1 MLILYYF
8 DASMGLHHRSL
19 PMLILLICSF
29 WWPRVAAQSPPSSIR
44 PARALDALLQ
54 DYAYRA
60 FVRPRTGIPY
70 DGSVPSNMTGIE
82 ISAMRLRT
90 GSLRT
95 RGVGMFKEF
104 KVPVGVL
111 EQPYVERLVLVYQNL
126 GNWSMVYYP
135 LPGYVYLAPVLG
147 LLAYDALNL
156 SAKHLPELDI
166 RASNE
171 SISIQFSEVRSAP
184 DGSVARCVWFD
195 LDGLVNF
202 TNVISG
208 NTCSTFRQGHFSI
221 VVESMAPSPASP
233 PGGPRGEVPEHG
245 GGGNNNRR
253 VWIIV
258 GSVVGGF
265 ALLVLLGVLILWVQR
280 YRRRNKMHQMEKA
293 AEAGEALHMTTV
305 GSTKAPAATV
315 TRTQPTLENEY
326 VP

>member
-1 MLILYYF
+1 
-8 DASMGLHHRSL
+8 MGLQLRSL
-19 PMLILLICSF
+19 EMLLVLLMCSF
-29 WWPRVAAQSPPSSIR
+29 WWPRVGAQSPGSSTTR

-54 DYAYRA
+54 DYAFRA
-60 FVRPRTGIPY
+60 FIRPRTGIPY
-70 DGSVPSNMTGIE
+70 DGSVPSNLSGIE

-104 KVPVGVL
+104 KLPVGVL
-111 EQPYVERLVLVYQNL
+111 EQPYFERLVLVYQNL

-135 LPGYVYLAPVLG
+135 LPGYMYLAPVLG
-147 LLAYDALNL
+147 LLAYDASNL
-156 SAKHLPELDI
+156 SAKNLPEIDI

-171 SISIQFSEVRSAP
+171 PISIEFSQVRSVP

-208 NTCSTFRQGHFSI
+208 NTCSTFQEGHFSI
-221 VVESMAPSPASP
+221 VVESTASSPSPPP
-233 PGGPRGEVPEHG
+233 PGGPPSKVPERG
-245 GGGNNNRR
+245 RRKNSSR

-258 GSVVGGF
+258 GSVVGGL
-265 ALLVLLGVLILWVQR
+265 AVLVLLGVLMLWIRR
-280 YRRRNKMHQMEKA
+280 YRRRKKMHQMEKA
-293 AEAGEALHMTTV
+293 AEVGEALHITSV
-305 GSTKAPAATV
+305 GNTKAPVATV